1 MGCIFYAED
10 FVVCS
15 LLLELFQPSNEE
27 MKVKQGDIWR
37 LFREAQQSKSSF
49 DSLFLVLLNFYVYSD
64 VLFFILF
71 IFRHIVLEQTTS
83 HGYRGTEKII

>member
-49 DSLFLVLLNFYVYSD
+49 DSLFFGSSKFLCVF
-64 VLFFILF
+64 
-71 IFRHIVLEQTTS
+71 
-83 HGYRGTEKII
+83 